1 MIISSV
7 RTNPLNLSD
16 RLFLTGGKLG
26 LQQNMDNT
34 RMERLTLSSKYYD
47 YFRKLLD
54 VRINDLSSFVILTFF
69 HLKYL
74 NPGKYAYN
82 NSNYY

>member
-1 MIISSV
+1 MIISV
-7 RTNPLNLSD
+7 RTKPLNLSD
-16 RLFLTGGKLG
+16 KLFLTGGKLG
-26 LQQNMDNT
+26 LQQNMNNT
-34 RMERLTLSSKYYD
+34 RMERLILSCKYYD

-69 HLKYL
+69 HLNYL

-82 NSNYY
+82 NSNCY